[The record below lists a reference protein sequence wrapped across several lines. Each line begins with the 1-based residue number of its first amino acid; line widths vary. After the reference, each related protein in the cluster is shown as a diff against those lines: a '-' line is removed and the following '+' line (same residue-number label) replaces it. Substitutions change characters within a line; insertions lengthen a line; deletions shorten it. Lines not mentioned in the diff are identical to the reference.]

1 MPTRPFNR
9 ATQWIASLGIACL
22 GLILA
27 GAGAVSQGTTK
38 QGLAWD
44 ETGTGEAVVLIHAFS
59 VDRRMWDAQV
69 EVLRPHYRV
78 LRYDLRGHGTSVGAT
93 EPFSAVEDLAALL
106 EERGIARAAL
116 VGLSN
121 GARIAVD
128 FALTHPNRVSRLV
141 LAGPGLSGY
150 VPKEKMDWMQPVFA
164 AARAGDA
171 EKAANLWAETP
182 LMAIPGHPE
191 GAATLRK
198 LVLANAGLWKLTSN
212 PEKPMTPPAIGRLG
226 EIKAPVLVILGERDL
241 PDSHAVADLLIAN
254 VPGSRKVVIPG
265 AGHVVG
271 LAAPTAFN
279 DALMGFLRASAL
291 SRGKDVSA
299 GSRSGLQFFSGP
311 CTLSS

>member
-1 MPTRPFNR
+1 M
-9 ATQWIASLGIACL
+9 
-22 GLILA
+22 
-27 GAGAVSQGTTK
+27 
-38 QGLAWD
+38 
-44 ETGTGEAVVLIHAFS
+44 VLIHAFS

-78 LRYDLRGHGTSVGAT
+78 LRYDLRGHGTSVGAI
-93 EPFSAVEDLAALL
+93 EAFSAVEDLAALL
-106 EERGIARAAL
+106 EERGIARATL

-121 GARIAVD
+121 GSRIAVD

-171 EKAANLWAETP
+171 EKAAHLWAETP
-182 LMAIPGHPE
+182 LMAIPGHSE

-212 PEKPMTPPAIGRLG
+212 PETPMTPPAVGRLG
-226 EIKAPVLVILGERDL
+226 EIKVPVLVILGERDL

-265 AGHVVG
+265 AGHMVN
-271 LAAPTAFN
+271 LAAPAAFN
-279 DALMGFLRASAL
+279 DALMGFLSERGGGGGTRTRAA
-291 SRGKDVSA
+291 A
-299 GSRSGLQFFSGP
+299 QGP
-311 CTLSS
+311 PAAE